1 MFIQTRCLYVVGYE
15 RQKPEVIYSDLE
27 RLRLISKI
35 FSSNP
40 LEDYELIIKFLSLL
54 PNQTI
59 FSKTVATSASDV
71 SAYYISLPFFSSHVK
86 MPIKEGEYIWV
97 YPYDTK
103 MSNYS
108 SYSINSYWVSR
119 IHGLN
124 HTEDVNFTFND
135 RDIDVSMFLNN
146 LSEQLVE
153 EENITKKARQ
163 KKLFRNHKKS
173 VFNTI
178 IQPKISFG
186 DQTFELDENESRY
199 LNNNLF
205 SYPNNCVPQIA
216 NPADDL
222 ILQGSNSTVLKMS
235 TTNYSNGSYTRN
247 NSGRGEIIL
256 ASGIGQKTET
266 NVTVKSGNFSESDG
280 TVMPGDSYS
289 LEISENNALPVKLI
303 YNNLGFSE
311 NIKNHNLYSF
321 EEIGFNYSNQ
331 GASSLRDD
339 SSKIV
344 ISEMANYDNSI
355 NQNFNTFLNLSFFEE
370 EKTNSEVNAGLMDI
384 KDVREDK
391 KFNINNFK
399 PESSSINDSD
409 MPSISMISNNIGI
422 LSRFGEGSINL
433 SKEYYSNEA
442 AQSLNAFVR
451 IDEEG
456 NVYIDGDRIFIGSSM
471 LEKAKGTFNNGT
483 GSIVNIGGSE
493 ESQSLVL
500 GEQLKEYMN
509 EIIDIN
515 IEDMDLTKKLFE
527 HVRDTQADM
536 DATTFS
542 EIEFALNNTVSN
554 VAQGLISIPPKA
566 GQAAAAIPDILS
578 IINNFAADLL
588 SAINSASNANS
599 ERLQRLT
606 DEIVLA
612 KLKKEEELSNRIKT
626 ISDNIDKI
634 LSKISKTS

>member
-15 RQKPEVIYSDLE
+15 RQKPEVIYNDLD

-35 FSSNP
+35 FSPNP

-59 FSKTVATSASDV
+59 FSKTVAKNSSDV
-71 SAYYISLPFFSSHVK
+71 TAYYISLPFFSSHIK

-97 YPYDTK
+97 YPYATK
-103 MSNYS
+103 IKNYS

-135 RDIDVSMFLNN
+135 RDVNVDMFLNN
-146 LSEQLVE
+146 LSDQLIE

-163 KKLFRNHKKS
+163 KKLLRSHTNS
-173 VFNTI
+173 VFNTL
-178 IQPKISFG
+178 IQPKINFG
-186 DQTFELDENESRY
+186 DQTFELDEDESKY
-199 LNNNLF
+199 LNDNMF
-205 SYPNNCVPQIA
+205 SYPNNCIPQIA

-235 TTNYSNGSYTRN
+235 TTNYSNGSYVRN
-247 NSGRGEIIL
+247 NEGKGEIIL

-266 NVTVKSGNFSESDG
+266 NVSVKSGNFSESDG
-280 TVMPGDSYS
+280 TVIINDTYS
-289 LEISENNALPVKLI
+289 LEISENNTLPAKLV
-303 YNNLGFSE
+303 YNNLGFQE
-311 NIKNHNLYSF
+311 NIKNHKLYSF
-321 EEIGFNYSNQ
+321 EEIDFNYSNQ

-339 SSKIV
+339 SSKLV

-355 NQNFNTFLNLSFFEE
+355 NQNFNIFLNLSFFEE
-370 EKTNSEVNAGLMDI
+370 EKSITQIPAGLLDI

-391 KFNINNFK
+391 NFSIKNFK
-399 PESSSINDSD
+399 PENSNINDVD
-409 MPSISMISNNIGI
+409 MPSISMISNNIGV

-433 SKEYYSNEA
+433 SKEYYSSGAGQN
-442 AQSLNAFVR
+442 LNAFVR
-451 IDEEG
+451 IDEDG
-456 NVYIDGDRIFIGSSM
+456 NIYIDGDRIFIGSSM
-471 LEKAKGTFNNGT
+471 LEKAKGTFENGT

-527 HVRDTQADM
+527 HVRDTQTDM
-536 DATTFS
+536 DSTTFS
-542 EIEFALNNTVSN
+542 EIEFALNNTINSITEGFV
-554 VAQGLISIPPKA
+554 SIPPKA
-566 GQAAAAIPDILS
+566 GQAAAAVPDILS
-578 IINNFAADLL
+578 IINNFAVDLL
-588 SAINSASNANS
+588 NAINNANRS
-599 ERLQRLT
+599 NTERLQKLT

-612 KLKKEEELSNRIKT
+612 KLKKDEELSNRIKQV
-626 ISDNIDKI
+626 SDNIDKI

>member
-1 MFIQTRCLYVVGYE
+1 MFIKTRCLYVVGYE

-40 LEDYELIIKFLSLL
+40 IEDYEIIIKFLSLL

-59 FSKTVATSASDV
+59 FSKTVATRASDV
-71 SAYYISLPFFSSHVK
+71 TAYYISLPFFSSHVK

-97 YPYDTK
+97 YPYDTD
-103 MSNYS
+103 MNNYS

-135 RDIDVSMFLNN
+135 RDVDVSIFLDN
-146 LSEQLVE
+146 LSDQLVE

-163 KKLFRNHKKS
+163 KKLLRNHKKS
-173 VFNTI
+173 VFNTL

-186 DQTFELDENESRY
+186 DQTFELDESESRY

-222 ILQGSNSTVLKMS
+222 ILQGSNSTVIKMS
-235 TTNYSNGSYTRN
+235 TTNYSNGSYVRN
-247 NSGRGEIIL
+247 NAGRGEIIL
-256 ASGIGQKTET
+256 ASGIGQKTEAS
-266 NVTVKSGNFSESDG
+266 VSIKSGNFSESDG
-280 TVMPGDSYS
+280 TVMPEESYS
-289 LEISENNALPVKLI
+289 LEISEDNTLPVKLV

-339 SSKIV
+339 SSKIIV
-344 ISEMANYDNSI
+344 SEMANYDNSI

-370 EKTNSEVNAGLMDI
+370 EKSITEITAGLLDI

-391 KFNINNFK
+391 KFSIDNFK

-433 SKEYYSNEA
+433 SKEYYSSEA
-442 AQSLNAFVR
+442 DESLNASVR

-456 NVYIDGDRIFIGSSM
+456 NIYIDGNRIFIGSSM
-471 LEKAKGTFNNGT
+471 LEKAKGTFENGT

-536 DATTFS
+536 DLNTFS
-542 EIEFALNNTVSN
+542 EIEFALNNAVSN
-554 VAQGLISIPPKA
+554 VAEGFISIPPKA

-578 IINNFAADLL
+578 IINNFAVDLL
-588 SAINSASNANS
+588 SAINSASKSNT

-626 ISDNIDKI
+626 VSDNIDKI